1 MSSVV
6 NGSVDTVDIAVIGA
20 GLGGAAA
27 ASLLLN
33 AGFEVHCFEQ
43 SPVFT
48 RLGAG
53 IHIGPNVMKIFR
65 TIGLEDKLASIG
77 AHPDFWFSRDGRTGD
92 YLSRIP
98 LGEFALKEYGAPYIT
113 IHRGDLHAEQINA
126 LPQDRIHFDHRLTDI
141 QDRGDDVLLT
151 FANGK
156 TVSAKLV
163 IGADGINS
171 VIREKLLGVEK
182 PRFSGWVG
190 HRALLNMDKLAAS
203 GLDFELCTKWWWE
216 ASRHIMAYATK
227 HDGSEYYYVTG
238 VPVGGEWE
246 HETGFVDSSR
256 EEMEGIFGG
265 SHPVVQALIDATEE
279 ITKWPFWNRDPMSIW
294 SRGRLCLL
302 GDACHP
308 MRPHMAQGAC
318 MAIEDA
324 AILARAL
331 KETGTADYATA
342 FKVYED
348 TRRER
353 ATKVQTIS
361 NANTWLKQPEDPAWV
376 YSYDATTAPLG

>member
-1 MSSVV
+1 MS
-6 NGSVDTVDIAVIGA
+6 DIETIDIAVIGA

-27 ASLLLN
+27 AALLIN
-33 AGFEVHCFEQ
+33 AGFSVHSFEQ
-43 SPVFT
+43 APEFT

-65 TIGLEDKLASIG
+65 EIGLEDKLATIG
-77 AHPDFWFSRDGRTGD
+77 AHPDHWFSRDGNTGE
-92 YLSRIP
+92 YLSKIK

-113 IHRGDLHAEQINA
+113 IHRGDMHSEQIKA
-126 LPQDRIHFDHRLTDI
+126 LPQDRVHFDHRLTHLAE
-141 QDRGDDVLLT
+141 REYDVLLT

-156 TVSAKLV
+156 RVAAKLV

-171 VIREKLLGVEK
+171 VIREILLGPEK

-190 HRALLNMDKLAAS
+190 HRALVNMDKLRAT
-203 GLDFELCTKWWWE
+203 GLAYERCVKWWWD
-216 ASRHIMAYATK
+216 ASRHIMAYANK
-227 HDGSEYYYVTG
+227 SDGSEYYYVTG
-238 VPVGGEWE
+238 VPVDGWH
-246 HETGFVDSSR
+246 HETSFVDSSR
-256 EEMEGIFGG
+256 EEMEAIFGG
-265 SHPVVQALIDATEE
+265 SHPMVQGLIDATVEV
-279 ITKWPFWNRDPMSIW
+279 TKWPFWNRDPMALW
-294 SRGRLCLL
+294 SRGRLVML

-324 AILARAL
+324 AILTRAL
-331 KETGTADYATA
+331 VSCGPEDYKTA
-342 FKVYED
+342 FRIYEN

-361 NANTWLKQPEDPAWV
+361 NANTWLKEPEDPAWV
-376 YSYDATTAPLG
+376 YAFDPVNTPLIG

>member
-1 MSSVV
+1 MNIDKVE
-6 NGSVDTVDIAVIGA
+6 IAVIGA

-27 ASLLLN
+27 AALLAS
-33 AGFEVHCFEQ
+33 AGFSVHSFEQ
-43 SPVFT
+43 APAFT

-65 TIGLEDKLASIG
+65 RIGIEKKLEQIG
-77 AHPDFWFSRDGRTGD
+77 SHPDFWISRDGMSGD

-98 LGEFALKEYGAPYIT
+98 LGDYGRKEYGASYIT
-113 IHRGDLHAEQINA
+113 IHRGDMHAVQIDA
-126 LPQDRIHFDHRLTDI
+126 LPRDRVHFGHRLTAI
-141 QDRGDDVLLT
+141 EERETDVLLT
-151 FANGK
+151 FENGRQ
-156 TVSAKLV
+156 VAAGLV
-163 IGADGINS
+163 VGADGINS
-171 VIREKLLGVEK
+171 MIRDMLLGPEK

-190 HRALLNMDKLAAS
+190 HRALVNMDKLRNS
-203 GLDFELCTKWWWE
+203 GLEFEACVKWWWE

-227 HDGSEYYYVTG
+227 GDGSEYYYVTG
-238 VPVGGEWE
+238 VPVDGWE

-256 EEMEGIFGG
+256 EEMEAIFGG
-265 SHPVVQALIDATEE
+265 SHPMVQALVDATETV
-279 ITKWPFWNRDPMSIW
+279 TKWPFWNRDPLNIW
-294 SRGRLCLL
+294 SRGRLVML

-324 AILARAL
+324 AILMRCL
-331 KETGTADYATA
+331 EESGTAGYKDA
-342 FKVYED
+342 FSLYEA

-376 YSYDATTAPLG
+376 YAYDPLTAALG